1 MATNPQ
7 HALPLALLA
16 QAIPMLSR
24 HELESLTER
33 LIDRLDDM
41 TPDPDLEEDD
51 PCGQCDEDGINTH
64 FQAFQMH
71 GLNFDGPGCS
81 ISDPN

>member
-1 MATNPQ
+1 MATNPT
-7 HALPLALLA
+7 ALPLALLA

-33 LIDRLDDM
+33 LIDRLDQID
-41 TPDPDLEEDD
+41 PDPDLEDDD
-51 PCGQCDEDGINTH
+51 PSGQCDEDGANCGSGN
-64 FQAFQMH
+64 FAMH
-71 GLNFDGPGCS
+71 GTSYNGPGCY